1 MVKNA
6 FPIPVARLII
16 KNTRGEVLILRRA
29 ESEYATGSWCL
40 PGGKVDYGDT
50 VEQSATRE
58 LQEETSLVC
67 NSLRFL
73 FYQDSLPLKPGGMHC
88 VNLYFECAVSG
99 NIVLNQESSHFAW
112 IGPSDFKNYEIA
124 FRNDVAL
131 IRYWEENDG
140 LHFT

>member
-1 MVKNA
+1 MNE
-6 FPIPVARLII
+6 FPVPVVRLII
-16 KNTRGEVLILRRA
+16 KNTQGEVLILQRA
-29 ESEYATGSWCL
+29 ESEYAAGSWCL

-50 VEQSATRE
+50 VKQSAARE

-88 VNLYFECAVSG
+88 VNLYFECTVSG
-99 NIVLNQESSHFAW
+99 NVVFNKESSQFAW
-112 IGPSDFKNYEIA
+112 ISPSDLKNYEIA
-124 FRNDVAL
+124 FRNDEAL

-140 LHFT
+140 FSFA

>member
-1 MVKNA
+1 MIQNA

-16 KNTRGEVLILRRA
+16 KNTRGKILILQRA
-29 ESEYATGSWCL
+29 KSEYATGSWCL

-50 VEQSATRE
+50 VEQSAARE
-58 LQEETSLVC
+58 LEEETSLVC

-99 NIVLNQESSHFAW
+99 SVVLNKESSHFAW
-112 IGPSDFKNYEIA
+112 IGPSDLEKYDIV
-124 FRNDVAL
+124 FRNDAAL
-131 IRYWEENDG
+131 IHYWEENHG
-140 LHFT
+140 LHVK